1 MDRYKLSLVALL
13 TLLLICS
20 ADTFSPLIGQVPQ
33 PAPQPAPNAP
43 PDEEAEARQLT
54 ERVFLP
60 PDRSIRQLLDRAE
73 QLLTQQRY
81 SEAVQALN
89 SVLNAPEDYFYR
101 PQSTPPK
108 SGGQT
113 YRSLKSEARR
123 LIGQLPDGGLRSY
136 DLQFGATA
144 RRKLDQAVADGDMEA
159 VAEVSRRF
167 CHTEAAH
174 EALILL
180 GRYHL
185 GQGRPLAAALC
196 IDQVQRTPAAA
207 VHEPGLSLLLAV
219 CWARAGQPKKS
230 ATVLTQIRKTWPDAR
245 TPTPDHL
252 DDGVLLS
259 SRPIDRWVAE
269 WSGDLRAVR
278 QPEEKEWTLFLGN
291 ATRTAIAAGGRPLL
305 LRPCWRQRVAIEAGV
320 EQAIATR
327 ARQMF
332 DQSVPA
338 VPALYPLAVGDVVLM
353 RAAGRLAAVNIESGK
368 VVWQTDPVDDLT
380 SGDPADAAQDAN
392 DPQEAVLR
400 PTSTPQRLWSDKT
413 IGTISSD
420 GELVFAIEE
429 PGTTVPGRGR
439 FVLDPFGRRRPAVSA
454 DASANVMAAYEV
466 RRSQGKRRW
475 SVGGLNGVESKLE
488 QALFLG
494 PPLPLQGRLYA
505 IAEMAGEVR
514 LLVLSAETGRLQWSQ
529 QLAVADDEIAR
540 DTSRYGGGISPSFAD
555 GVLVCPTTA
564 GAIVAIDLTT
574 RTLLWGYQYP
584 RDAAAETA
592 RDPFAPF
599 VRRTVIGTAEIG
611 PLGWR
616 DSCPII
622 DSGRVIITPS
632 ESNQL
637 HCLRLD
643 NGQLEWK
650 VERQN
655 NVYVAGVHD
664 GRVMVVGQDAVTAFA
679 LTGARRGQAV
689 ATMPLPDGAI
699 PNGRGCSTGQEYY
712 LPLLTGTGA
721 EIARIDLNQWKI
733 IDRIACRDGSATGNL
748 ITYRGRVFSQGSD
761 WLQCYHQLDGLKRRV
776 DASLAKN
783 PDDAGA
789 LALRAQILI
798 EQHKP
803 TEALPLLRRA
813 YQTYTTLA
821 EKPEMKTSPEEQS
834 QRREAMAERVAVR
847 ELLVDGLLEHLKSHF
862 KNRQEVSR
870 ELARLIDQP
879 GEKIRYLRIVAEG
892 LERAG
897 DSAGAMDNY
906 FQLVELA
913 GDGSLPVSADPAHQ
927 ARLDRWLAARL
938 KTMASKLPAP
948 LRAEYD
954 RKVAEHFQR
963 LGGNRAEELLRS
975 HVTMFRDHPTSNVAR
990 LRLATLRE
998 TPETVL
1004 DRAGWLQ
1011 TVAETGSEDAAR
1023 EATARLALL
1032 LMEADRAEEAV
1043 PYYRRLLRQWPN
1055 TICLAGRTGRQ
1066 LFDALPPGSPVRRLE
1081 TASTAWPYGA
1091 VKATQATG
1099 ESRYPLGYQPAS
1111 ELVVA
1116 GRSSSDTPR
1125 VFLEMQQQI
1134 ISGLDSL
1141 GRARWR
1147 IPLARDMEGNPFLVN
1162 RGLATGRFEGHVLI
1176 LSLGTHVIGIN
1187 TLKPAGPRGQGI
1199 LWMDECGASGSTA
1212 ASSGREHP
1220 RPWED
1225 DDPSERDNGDSLAQ
1239 LGPVVAGGATYLRSR
1254 ELVSVN
1260 PLTGK
1265 RLWSRRDVPAGSEIF
1280 GDDEFLLIAP
1290 SQGGD
1295 AFVLQSVDGTLRGR
1309 RKVPQVSDRWTTLG
1323 RRIVCID
1330 SGAGKEPRLRLFDP
1344 WTQQEVWQMPLAP
1357 GVKTTLVDETMAAL
1371 LDRQGKFIL
1380 LDLSTGKPVFEQQ
1393 LDEENRLSAI
1403 HVMASRDTL
1412 IVIGNRPRQG
1422 DPDAALVES
1431 AHENGGPV
1439 INGRVYALD
1448 RRTGRKLWPSAAT
1461 VENYAL
1467 VMEQPAELPLVVFAR
1482 RMTDRKNGG
1491 QKTSFVFLDKRTGA
1505 LATPAREFTRRIS
1518 NFEIVGDDEKKT
1530 VTLHLRSMANTLTLT
1545 YTSDPAPPEPP
1556 AQVHASRKDKDQPT
1570 GDVIGAT
1577 LRELGKAVKQL
1588 EKPPADRGQQ
1598 EKDLFGE

>member
-1 MDRYKLSLVALL
+1 MDRYKLSFVALL
-13 TLLLICS
+13 TLLLVCS
-20 ADTFSPLIGQVPQ
+20 VDTYSSLIGQEPQ
-33 PAPQPAPNAP
+33 PAPQLAPNAP
-43 PDEEAEARQLT
+43 QEAEAETQQLT

-73 QLLTQQRY
+73 QLLTQQRF

-101 PQSTPPK
+101 PQGAAPK

-123 LIGQLPDGGLRSY
+123 LIGQLPEGGRRSY

-159 VAEVSRRF
+159 VAEVTRRF
-167 CHTEAAH
+167 CHTEAAN

-185 GQGRPLAAALC
+185 DQGRPLAAALC
-196 IDQVQRTPAAA
+196 IDQVQRTSAAA
-207 VHEPGLSLLLAV
+207 VYEPGLSLLLAV
-219 CWARAGQPKKS
+219 CWARAGQPEK
-230 ATVLTQIRKTWPDAR
+230 ATVVLTQVRKSWPDAR
-245 TPTPDHL
+245 TPTPDHP

-259 SRPIDRWVAE
+259 TRPVDRWIAE
-269 WSGDLRAVR
+269 WSGDLRATR

-291 ATRTAIAAGGRPLL
+291 ATRTASAAGGRPLL
-305 LRPCWRQRVAIEAGV
+305 LRPCWRQRVAMEAGA

-353 RAAGRLAAVNIESGK
+353 RAAGRLAAVNIETGK
-368 VVWQTDPVDDLT
+368 VVWQTDPVDEMS
-380 SGDPADAAQDAN
+380 SGGPTDSEQEPS

-400 PTSTPQRLWSDKT
+400 HSNTPQRLWSDKT
-413 IGTISSD
+413 TGTISSD

-429 PGTTVPGRGR
+429 PGTPVPGRGR
-439 FVLDPFGRRRPAVSA
+439 FVVDPFGRRRSAISA
-454 DASANVMAAYEV
+454 DASSNVLAAYEV

-475 SVGGLNGVESKLE
+475 SVGGINGVEPKLE

-505 IAEMAGEVR
+505 IAELAGEVR

-540 DTSRYGGGISPSFAD
+540 DTSRYSGGVSPSFAD

-564 GAIVAIDLTT
+564 GAIVALDLTT
-574 RTLLWGYQYP
+574 RSLLWGYQYP
-584 RDAAAETA
+584 RDAAAETS

-599 VRRTVIGTAEIG
+599 IRRTVIGTTEIG

-616 DSCPII
+616 DSCPMI

-655 NVYVAGVHD
+655 NVYVAGVYE
-664 GRVMVVGQDAVTAFA
+664 GRVMVVGQEAVTGFA

-689 ATMPLPDGAI
+689 ATIPLPDGTL
-699 PNGRGCSTGQEYY
+699 PNGRGCYTGQDYY

-721 EIARIDLNQWKI
+721 EIARIDLKLWKVA
-733 IDRIACRDGSATGNL
+733 DRIACRDGSAAGNL

-776 DASLAKN
+776 DAALSEKT
-783 PDDAGA
+783 DDAGA

-821 EKPEMKTSPEEQS
+821 EKPEIQGSPEAQS
-834 QRREAMAERVAVR
+834 QRREAIAERVAVR

-862 KNRQEVSR
+862 ESRQEVSQ

-879 GEKIRYLRIVAEG
+879 DEKIRYLRIVAEG
-892 LERAG
+892 LGKAG

-906 FQLVELA
+906 FQLVDQA
-913 GDGSLPVSADPAHQ
+913 GDGSLLVSADAAHQ
-927 ARLDRWLAARL
+927 VRLDRWLAARL
-938 KTMASKLPAP
+938 GAMAPKLPAP

-954 RKVAEHFQR
+954 RRVAEHFKR
-963 LGGNRAEELLRS
+963 IGGTQAEGLLRS
-975 HVTMFRDHPTSNVAR
+975 HVTMFGDHPTANVAR

-998 TPETVL
+998 TPESLL
-1004 DRAGWLQ
+1004 DRVGWLQ
-1011 TVAETGSEDAAR
+1011 TVAETGADDARR

-1032 LMEADRAEEAV
+1032 MVEADRADEAV
-1043 PYYRRLLRQWPN
+1043 VYYRRLVQHWPN
-1055 TICLAGRTGRQ
+1055 TVCLAGRTGRQ
-1066 LFDALPPGSPVRRLE
+1066 LFDALPPGSPVRKRE
-1081 TASTAWPYGA
+1081 TVSTAWPYGA

-1116 GRSSSDTPR
+1116 GRSSNESLR
-1125 VFLEMQQQI
+1125 VFLDVQQQI

-1176 LSLGTHVIGIN
+1176 LSLGTHVMGIN
-1187 TLKPAGPRGQGI
+1187 TLKPGGPRGQGV
-1199 LWMDECGASGSTA
+1199 LWMDECGVGGAA
-1212 ASSGREHP
+1212 ASSSERERP

-1225 DDPSERDNGDSLAQ
+1225 DDPSERDFGDTLAQ

-1280 GDDEFLLIAP
+1280 GDDELLLVTP
-1290 SQGGD
+1290 PQGGD
-1295 AFVLQSVDGTLRGR
+1295 AFVLQSVDGALLGR

-1344 WTQQEVWQMPLAP
+1344 WTQQEVWQIPLAP

-1412 IVIGNRPRQG
+1412 IVIANRPRQG
-1422 DPDAALVES
+1422 EQEASLVES

-1439 INGRVYALD
+1439 INGRIYALD
-1448 RRTGRKLWPSAAT
+1448 RRTGKKLWPSAAT
-1461 VENYAL
+1461 VENFAL
-1467 VMEQPAELPLVVFAR
+1467 VLEQPTELPLVVFAR

-1491 QKTSFVFLDKRTGA
+1491 QKTSFMFIDKRTGA
-1505 LATPAREFTRRIS
+1505 LATATREFTRRIS

-1530 VTLHLRSMANTLTLT
+1530 VTLHLRSMANMLTLT

-1556 AQVHASRKDKDQPT
+1556 VQIYAKRKDKDEPG
-1570 GDVIGAT
+1570 GDVFGKT